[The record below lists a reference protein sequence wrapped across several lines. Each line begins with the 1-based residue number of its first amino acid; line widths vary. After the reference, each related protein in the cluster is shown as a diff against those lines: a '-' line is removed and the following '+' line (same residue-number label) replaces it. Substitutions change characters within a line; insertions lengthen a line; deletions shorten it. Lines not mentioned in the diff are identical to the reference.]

1 MVFSELEREFPD
13 ETVQQLFRE
22 AWAVRERAYVVGPT
36 RVGCAVLSSDGH
48 IFVGCNVEHRYR
60 CHDVHAEVNAI
71 TTMIS
76 AGEKQ
81 IRIVAIAAVA
91 RPVHPMRRLHGLD
104 HAVCGGALLHSG
116 AILAWWPDSIVRHN
130 RADAFLPS
138 VKK

>member
-1 MVFSELEREFPD
+1 MVFSELQRELPD
-13 ETVQQLFRE
+13 EIVRQLFRE

-81 IRIVAIAAVA
+81 VKVVAIAAE
-91 RPVHPMRRLHGLD
+91 RDRFTP
-104 HAVCGGALLHSG
+104 CGGCMDWIMQFA
-116 AILAWWPDSIVRHN
+116 AEPCYILAQSSPGGPIQSF
-130 RADAFLPS
+130 ATTELMPFYPQ
-138 VKK
+138 